1 MGRNPREE
9 DRMGKNRT
17 IRLLG
22 LIAFLAAIPISL
34 ALVGGFF
41 GSVHPALDSLAHFR
55 MHLAAALV
63 CLSPFLLLSPNF
75 RWNGVL
81 AAVLGVWAIVN
92 VTGLSFIPGL
102 APVQA
107 STEAGP
113 EDGPVY
119 RLLQLNLRFNNPTPG
134 DVLSLVGRMRPD
146 VVTLEEVSPMWTE
159 KLALLETAYPYR
171 LFCTLD
177 GYAGGVAILSLRPF
191 AEGSEGRCVD
201 GGTFG
206 VATVD
211 FGGFMVDVAAMHLH
225 WPWPFGQMRQIAD
238 LAPTLADLGDN
249 AILAGDLNATP
260 WSEASAQVAQAA
272 AMTPLGPSNP
282 TWIWRRLP
290 EWLRFAGL
298 PIDRIFAKGE
308 IVVHSVQTLEP
319 VGSDHLPVLVEFSPK
334 APEVED
340 DPLATSL
347 AQLP

>member
-1 MGRNPREE
+1 MGN
-9 DRMGKNRT
+9 NRT
-17 IRLLG
+17 LRRLG

-41 GSVHPALDSLAHFR
+41 GSIHPALDSLAHFR
-55 MHLAAALV
+55 IHLAVALI
-63 CLSPFLLLSPNF
+63 CLSPFLLILPGF
-75 RWNGVL
+75 RWNGLL
-81 AAVLGVWAIVN
+81 AAVLGAWAIIS
-92 VTGLSFIPGL
+92 VTGIYFIPGL

-107 STEAGP
+107 STKAGP

-119 RLLQLNLRFNNPTPG
+119 RLLQLNLRFNNPSPG
-134 DVLSLVGRMRPD
+134 DVLSLVGRLRPD

-159 KLALLETAYPYR
+159 KLALLENAYPFR

-177 GYAGGVAILSLRPF
+177 GYAGGVAIMSLRPF
-191 AEGSEGRCVD
+191 SEGSEGMCVE

-206 VATVD
+206 TATVD

-225 WPWPFGQMRQIAD
+225 WPWPFGQMKQIAD
-238 LAPTLADLGDN
+238 LAPTLANLGDN

-272 AMTPLGPSNP
+272 AMKQLGPANP

-308 IVVHSVQTLEP
+308 IVVHSVRTLEP

-334 APEVED
+334 PPEVED

-347 AQLP
+347 ALVTP